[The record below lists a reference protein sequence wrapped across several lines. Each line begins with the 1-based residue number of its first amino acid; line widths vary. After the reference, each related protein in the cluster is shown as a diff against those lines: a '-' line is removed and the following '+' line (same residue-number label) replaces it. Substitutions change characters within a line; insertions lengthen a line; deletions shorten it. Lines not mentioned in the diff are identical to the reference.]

1 MLNKN
6 LILVTLTVILLGC
19 ANRSTVSQVESIPT
33 STTANA
39 KSLQTKSTVVT
50 DTPKAI
56 NQLRTGNFVNGEHPT
71 SGKANLVYENGT
83 YFVELDQTFQTSD
96 KGPDLFVILHRSP
109 DVLKTT
115 KPPYFAI
122 AEGDYI
128 VVAPLK
134 SFNGKQRY
142 AVPKDI
148 QPDQYQSIAI
158 WCRQFNATFGAAS
171 LTSS

>member
-6 LILVTLTVILLGC
+6 LILVTLTVMLLGC
-19 ANRSTVSQVESIPT
+19 ANSTVSQVESIPT

-148 QPDQYQSIAI
+148 KPDQYQSIAI